1 MVITD
6 VAFKLDALETF
17 VYSFK
22 YEDFE
27 VDEYIHGIVIE
38 YISTNF
44 DGSPEIVK
52 IKQINNLVD
61 YLAGKEDYSFT
72 ERIFRVSE
80 LNPFINWRQVL

>member
-17 VYSFK
+17 VYRFK
-22 YEDFE
+22 YEDLV
-27 VDEYIHGIVIE
+27 VDEYIHGIIIE
-38 YISTNF
+38 YLSTNF
-44 DGSPEIVK
+44 EGSPEKVK

-61 YLAGKEDYSFT
+61 YLAGKDDLTFT

-80 LNPFINWRQVL
+80 LSPFINYK